1 MQKAVIVLPTYNEA
15 RNIEKVIHGI
25 FDQQSH
31 VPNWELSVL
40 VVDSDS
46 PDRTGDV
53 VTTLAQKSYSRLYL
67 LKSKKEGLGKAYL
80 RGFADAID
88 MHHADVVFEM
98 DSDFSHDPAEIP
110 RYLREIDRGADM
122 VVGTRYSKGGSIPAN
137 WGLDRKIYSLGA
149 NMVIR
154 LGFMRLKNTEWTN
167 GYRAITSKLAQQIMP
182 VMGSY
187 TGYVFQVAFLDKAI
201 LAGAKIVE
209 IPIQFADRVYGE
221 SKINAKQYA
230 FQTFAYVFN
239 NSSFIKYLIVGVTG
253 AIVDIGGM
261 RFLWKV
267 VGLDVLLANRIS
279 MELAVI
285 TNFLLNNFW
294 AFSHKR
300 VQGGI
305 PTYLKSFFQFNL
317 IAMGSFIIQEGCIR
331 LGIGLFGV
339 EHATLYKV
347 LTIAF
352 VIIPYSYI
360 LYNKIIWKKK

>member
-1 MQKAVIVLPTYNEA
+1 MRTAVIVLPTYNEA
-15 RNIEKVIHGI
+15 SSIEKVIHGI
-25 FDQQSH
+25 FAQQEH
-31 VPNWELSVL
+31 LTNWELSVL

-46 PDRTGDV
+46 PDKTGDI
-53 VTTLAQKSYSRLYL
+53 VTTLAQKSYPRLHL

-80 RGFADAID
+80 TGFAAAIKD
-88 MHHADVVFEM
+88 LGAEVLFEM

-110 RYLREIDRGADM
+110 HYLREIDRGADM

-137 WGLDRKIYSLGA
+137 WGLDRKIYSIGA

-154 LGFMRLKNTEWTN
+154 LGFMRMKNTEWTN
-167 GYRAITSKLAQQIMP
+167 GYRAITSKLVLQIVP
-182 VMGSY
+182 AMGSY
-187 TGYVFQVAFLDKAI
+187 TGYVFQVAFLDKAM

-209 IPIQFADRVYGE
+209 IPIQFTDRVYGE

-300 VQGGI
+300 VKGGV
-305 PTYLKSFFQFNL
+305 PAYLKSFLQFNL
-317 IAMGSFIIQEGCIR
+317 IAIGSFIIQEGCIR
-331 LGIGLFGV
+331 LGISLFGV

-347 LTIAF
+347 LTIGF

-360 LYNKIIWKKK
+360 LYNKVIWKKN

>member
-15 RNIEKVIHGI
+15 SNIEKVIHGI
-25 FDQQSH
+25 FAQQQK

-46 PDRTGDV
+46 PDKTGDIV
-53 VTTLAQKSYSRLYL
+53 STLAQKSYPRLHL
-67 LKSKKEGLGKAYL
+67 LKSKREGLGKAYL
-80 RGFADAID
+80 TGFAVAIKD
-88 MHHADVVFEM
+88 HGAEVLFEM

-110 RYLREIDRGADM
+110 HYLREIDRGADM
-122 VVGTRYSKGGSIPAN
+122 VVGTRYSQGGSIPAN

-167 GYRAITSKLAQQIMP
+167 GYRAITSKLAQQITP
-182 VMGSY
+182 SMGSY

-201 LAGAKIVE
+201 LAGAKITE
-209 IPIQFADRVYGE
+209 IPIQFIDRVHGE
-221 SKINAKQYA
+221 SKINARQYA
-230 FQTFAYVFN
+230 LQTFAYVFN

-261 RFLWKV
+261 RFLWKL

-300 VQGGI
+300 VKGGI
-305 PTYLKSFFQFNL
+305 PAYLKSFLQFNL

-331 LGIGLFGV
+331 LGISLFGV

-347 LTIAF
+347 LTIGF

-360 LYNKIIWKKK
+360 LYNKVIWKKK